1 MRAEMCSEEAVLE
14 CAAIWSDTFWP
25 LVTVQTTYPKYD
37 VGVRELHC
45 NDALLS
51 APIMF
56 LGIWTELSRHWGCGR
71 LFRCL
76 AYRIVATRT
85 YE

>member
-1 MRAEMCSEEAVLE
+1 VCGYLE
-14 CAAIWSDTFWP
+14 RYFWP

-45 NDALLS
+45 DDAILS

-56 LGIWTELSRHWGCGR
+56 LGVRQNYSD
-71 LFRCL
+71 
-76 AYRIVATRT
+76 TRDVVDFFDA
-85 YE
+85 